1 VRVYVDRD
9 KCVASGTCTLSAPGI
24 FEQDEDGV
32 AVVVME
38 SPSADQVTAA
48 LSAARACPAE
58 AIWLEDE

>member
-1 VRVYVDRD
+1 MRVYVDRD
-9 KCVASGTCTLSAPGI
+9 KCVASGTCALSAPEI

-48 LSAARACPAE
+48 QSAAHACPAA
-58 AIWLEDE
+58 AIRLEDE